1 MESVVFVL
9 AFISALLG
17 AFTFQEA
24 SECAA
29 KKRDYSALRISVPLL
44 LGGVFVG
51 AFVLYGLLWAL
62 VATVVAA
69 IALEVI
75 YTLISHKNVIEDIT
89 CAKESEAAR
98 MVAARTKAETNAV
111 DEIANDSTAANT
123 AAPTCAIEEISI
135 ANNKREEII
144 PAQE

>member
-62 VATVVAA
+62 VATVVVAV
-69 IALEVI
+69 ALEVI
-75 YTLISHKNVIEDIT
+75 YALISRKNVIEDIM
-89 CAKESEAAR
+89 CAKESEETR
-98 MVAARTKAETNAV
+98 MGTARTEVKTKTV
-111 DEIANDSTAANT
+111 DENANDSTAVNT

-135 ANNKREEII
+135 ANNNEDKEVI
-144 PAQE
+144 PT